1 MKINRHGRA
10 KVLTQQE
17 IQLIFSHGLHN
28 DRDRTLFGVCLFSA
42 ARIREACTLLTEDI
56 YTPKGQVRSQLII
69 RKANTKGK
77 LATRTIP
84 VIEDLRQILSNYYPQ
99 AGEVY
104 LFPGR
109 SDGHI
114 SEDSAA
120 RILRGAC
127 KQVGIIGVSTHSFRR
142 TALTQMSN
150 AGIPLRVIQELSGH
164 RNLEQLQKYLE
175 VSEEQVLGAA
185 ASLAMLSPVGEPL
198 PRLEEASSHQET
210 KINTKPQYKQAS
222 PSP

>member
-17 IQLIFSHGLHN
+17 IQLIFSHGLDN

-42 ARIREACTLLTEDI
+42 ARIREACTLLTDDI
-56 YTPKGQVRSQLII
+56 YTPNGQVRSHLII

-77 LATRTIP
+77 LATRSIP
-84 VIEDLRQILSNYYPQ
+84 VIEDLRQLLTNYYPL
-99 AGEVY
+99 AGKPY

-109 SDGHI
+109 SCGHI

-127 KQVGIIGVSTHSFRR
+127 KQAGIIGVSTHSFRR

-150 AGIPLRVIQELSGH
+150 AGIPLRVIQEISGH

-175 VSEEQVLGAA
+175 VSDQQVLGAA
-185 ASLAMLSPVGEPL
+185 ASLAMLSPVG
-198 PRLEEASSHQET
+198 RSGVDIAIDKKLEIDANSQVFN
-210 KINTKPQYKQAS
+210 K
-222 PSP
+222 

>member
-10 KVLTQQE
+10 KILTQEE
-17 IQLIFSHGLHN
+17 IQLVFSDGLHN
-28 DRDRTLFGVCLFSA
+28 ERDKTLFGVCLFTA

-56 YTPKGQVRSQLII
+56 YTPKGQVRPRLII

-77 LATRTIP
+77 LATRSVP
-84 VIEDLRQILSNYYPQ
+84 VIQDLYQLLNNYYPIR
-99 AGEVY
+99 GETY

-109 SDGHI
+109 SNGHI

-120 RILRGAC
+120 RILRNAC

-150 AGIPLRVIQELSGH
+150 SGIPLRVIQEISGH

-175 VSEEQVLGAA
+175 VSDSQVLGAA
-185 ASLAMLSPVGEPL
+185 STLAMLSPIGENVGKYGLDDIYIHPKEL
-198 PRLEEASSHQET
+198 PKA
-210 KINTKPQYKQAS
+210 
-222 PSP
+222 